1 MNLRVMNGKMV
12 LGREVKQTGLRPHAR
27 GPNSKWLTGFLMV
40 MMAFFAGNAFCGDIG
55 PIQFPILGI
64 GRTQTLR
71 LTVLAH
77 PPSPNFSATSCI
89 AQLGFAD
96 LQGDLLP
103 AVQKTVNLLPGQA
116 DFLDFPGSSALT
128 ALGQRMEL
136 RPIPIITP
144 DPTTGGGAD
153 CIFSAE
159 IYDPASGF
167 SRVYTDSGP
176 INLPGN
182 EGLFPLMGVAFGQV
196 LRFTAV
202 AADAEPQIS
211 PSGGTITPG
220 PCAVTLGFVDA
231 SGTERPPSPNLTLN
245 PGQGGYVDF
254 VASSTVT
261 QIGQRALVRPVLTV
275 ESVPGADPFLGVQ
288 SSAEVFVRLTGA
300 TWSERQPGPI
310 GEPAVQ

>member
-1 MNLRVMNGKMV
+1 MKIHDVNSETMHMEGGK
-12 LGREVKQTGLRPHAR
+12 QRPGQHVR
-27 GPNSKWLTGFLMV
+27 CPGSRWLVGFLMV
-40 MMAFFAGNAFCGDIG
+40 AMTLIAGKAYCIDLG
-55 PIQFPILGI
+55 PVNFPILGI
-64 GRTQTLR
+64 GVTQTLR
-71 LTVLAH
+71 LTVVAH
-77 PPSPNFSATSCI
+77 PPSPNFAATGCI

-96 LQGDLLP
+96 LQGNLLP

-128 ALGQRMEL
+128 TLGQRIEL
-136 RPIPIITP
+136 RPIPVITP
-144 DPTTGGGAD
+144 DPATGMGTD
-153 CIFSAE
+153 CDFFAE
-159 IYDPASGF
+159 IFDPASGF
-167 SRVYTDSGP
+167 SRVYADPGP
-176 INLPGN
+176 NQMPGN
-182 EGLFPLMGVAFGQV
+182 EGDFPLMGVAFGQV

-202 AADAEPQIS
+202 TINPGPIS
-211 PSGGTITPG
+211 SLTGEIVQPG

-275 ESVPGADPFLGVQ
+275 ESVPGADPYLGVQ
-288 SSAEVFVRLTGA
+288 SSAEIFVRLTGA

-310 GEPAVQ
+310 GEPAAQ

>member
-1 MNLRVMNGKMV
+1 
-12 LGREVKQTGLRPHAR
+12 VKQTGLRPHAR

-40 MMAFFAGNAFCGDIG
+40 LMAFSAANAYCGDTG
-55 PIQFPILGI
+55 PVQFPILGI
-64 GRTQTLR
+64 GLTQTLR
-71 LTVLAH
+71 LTVVAH
-77 PPSPNFSATSCI
+77 PPSPNFSATGCI
-89 AQLGFAD
+89 AQLGFSD
-96 LQGDLLP
+96 LQGNSLP
-103 AVQKTVNLLPGQA
+103 TVQKTVNLLPGES

-128 ALGQRMEL
+128 ALGQRIEL
-136 RPIPIITP
+136 RPIPIITA

-167 SRVYTDSGP
+167 SRVYADPGP
-176 INLPGN
+176 NQMPGN
-182 EGLFPLMGVAFGQV
+182 EGDFPLMGVAFGQV

-202 AADAEPQIS
+202 TINPGPIS
-211 PSGGTITPG
+211 SPTGEIVQPG

-275 ESVPGADPFLGVQ
+275 ESVPGADPCLGVQ
-288 SSAEVFVRLTGA
+288 SSAEIFVRLTGA